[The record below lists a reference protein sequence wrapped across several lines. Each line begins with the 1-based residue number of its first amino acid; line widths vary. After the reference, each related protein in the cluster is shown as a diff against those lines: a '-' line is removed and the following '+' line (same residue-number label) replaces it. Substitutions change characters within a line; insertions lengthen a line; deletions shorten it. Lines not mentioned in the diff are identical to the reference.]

1 MSLPIAPVT
10 DRIKADADYANANRE
25 STAAHKGVFN
35 YVDWNR
41 IETNRQYLADALNAY
56 GYYVE
61 IQTKTDWA
69 ETDFPNRSQVDRIRS
84 NIEALISC
92 YHRKEGSPEIRFE
105 NTLGWED
112 ANSLEQNLENID
124 QLIGWMVDGFRYS
137 GTFHSGQ
144 EVILP

>member
-1 MSLPIAPVT
+1 MTLPLAPVT
-10 DRIKADADYANANRE
+10 DRTEGDANYANAHRE

-41 IETNRQYLADALNAY
+41 IETNCRYLADTLNSY

-61 IQTKTDWA
+61 IETKTDWV
-69 ETDFPNRSQVDRIRS
+69 ETDYPTKRQVDRIRS

-92 YHRKEGSPEIRFE
+92 YHRKQGSPEIGFGVYF
-105 NTLGWED
+105 GWED

-124 QLIGWMVDGFRYS
+124 TLLGCMVDGFRYS
-137 GTFHSGQ
+137 GTFFSGQ
-144 EVILP
+144 EVVLP